1 MNFLTYLLALI
12 ITFFGIFLGSL
23 LVLMAPEEQK
33 PGKKYF
39 IWFRDILLLLVV
51 FFLLYFN
58 NLSLSFGFVFV
69 LIVISLLVYFKGN
82 SYIVYLLFAAVLYLS
97 SKEISFFIIEASLIF
112 LYGLP
117 TGSLLMDYK
126 RKKKSFLKIFYY
138 LYYIVIASLLF
149 LII

>member
-1 MNFLTYLLALI
+1 MIFLNYFLALV

-33 PGKKYF
+33 PGRKYF
-39 IWFRDILLLLVV
+39 ILFRDILLLLVI

-58 NLSLSFGFVFV
+58 NLSLSFGFIFVFV
-69 LIVISLLVYFKGN
+69 IVFLLAYFKEN
-82 SYIVYLLFAAVLYLS
+82 SYFVYLLFAAVLYLS
-97 SKEISFFIIEASLIF
+97 SKEVSFFIIESSLIF

-117 TGSLLMDYK
+117 TGSLLVNYK
-126 RKKKSFLKIFYY
+126 RKKSIFKVFYY
-138 LYYIVIASLLF
+138 LYYVFIAALLF